1 MSWLASAKWIVPL
14 FILVKL
20 VMCRYV
26 DIGSP
31 VLDCVRMR
39 NDKWRALVFG
49 TGHYHTDDNQRF
61 VGTWVHTG
69 TPFNSAFKIERIT
82 KYPEPL
88 YFIKM
93 INTQEYIMG
102 GPLTTTS
109 ESRIPIFS
117 NHKNVNTTRDHDG
130 VFGFEKAKD
139 ERGAYNGA
147 YYLKVVHYD
156 HYVIGSH
163 SQADPPAGADGF
175 YLLQMDRRYQPTMTR
190 EHMFWIEQCS

>member
-1 MSWLASAKWIVPL
+1 MSWLGSAKWIVPL
-14 FILVKL
+14 LILVKL

-39 NDKWRALVFG
+39 NDKWRTLVFG

-61 VGTWVHTG
+61 VGTWTHKG

-109 ESRIPIFS
+109 QSRIPIFS
-117 NHKNVNTTRDHDG
+117 YHKYVNTSRDHDG

-163 SQADPPAGADGF
+163 SEADPPAGADGF
-175 YLLQMDRRYQPTMTR
+175 YLFQMDRRYQPTLTR